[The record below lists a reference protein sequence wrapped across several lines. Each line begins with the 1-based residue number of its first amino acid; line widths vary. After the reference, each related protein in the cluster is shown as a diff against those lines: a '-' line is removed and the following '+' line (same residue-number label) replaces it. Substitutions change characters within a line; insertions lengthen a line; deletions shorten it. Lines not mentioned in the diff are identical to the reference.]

1 MEKNIYDEKCPL
13 LYAMEI
19 FSSKWKIPILWYL
32 AENEKN
38 TLRYRELQKKVRGI
52 TQTMLTKSL
61 KELERDEIIFRK
73 QFNTIPP
80 TVEYSLTE
88 RGKSLIPAL
97 KILDDWA
104 RKQMNL

>member
-1 MEKNIYDEKCPL
+1 
-13 LYAMEI
+13 MEI